1 MVTNTIVLDWV
12 ASVGLQLLAK
22 SALRSLVSLQLLAKS
37 TLTSPVGLQL
47 PVRLSKVSI
56 N

>member
-22 SALRSLVSLQLLAKS
+22 SALRSLVHVSLQLLAKS

-47 PVRLSKVSI
+47 PVRLSKVV
-56 N
+56 